1 MLRKLQVES
10 NQLIQHQFA
19 SDDQDSPLHVRS
31 WYSCIFF
38 RIIFF
43 FIQQNVEMSFGSG
56 PNFLDH
62 QALRTTKIRSR
73 PMLISCDN
81 IGKNMETFSRI
92 PCSNNLLGNWGHAEP
107 KEKSG
112 KMGMAWAVYKIARLQ
127 ITHCAGGP
135 WGHWCIVFQNQ
146 VASLHPHSLTETWFE
161 RQLL

>member
-19 SDDQDSPLHVRS
+19 SDDQDSPLHVCS
-31 WYSCIFF
+31 WFSCIFF
-38 RIIFF
+38 RIIFVLF
-43 FIQQNVEMSFGSG
+43 SKMLKCHSALGLIFLTTKLFVL
-56 PNFLDH
+56 PKLDH
-62 QALRTTKIRSR
+62 VRCWFPVIIFEKIW
-73 PMLISCDN
+73 
-81 IGKNMETFSRI
+81 KNSRI

-107 KEKSG
+107 KENSG
-112 KMGMAWAVYKIARLQ
+112 KMGMVWAVYKIARLQ
-127 ITHCAGGP
+127 ITHCAGGL